1 MKEINIEICKISTM
15 LRVQLKG
22 SSTYGSLGACRL
34 NLKRPT
40 MNKFAPLLKV
50 VSRARTFDARCVRSH
65 ANREHWSKPLIEEG
79 SCPERHHLS
88 AGGRPLVYY
97 FTLPSINWDLEPA
110 ANLFVYSIPGNG
122 CSALHV
128 ITMKSDEKI
137 LILICCEKFMV
148 THSRMNIW

>member
-1 MKEINIEICKISTM
+1 
-15 LRVQLKG
+15 
-22 SSTYGSLGACRL
+22 
-34 NLKRPT
+34 

-65 ANREHWSKPLIEEG
+65 ANREHWCKPLVEEG

-110 ANLFVYSIPGNG
+110 ANLSVYSIPGNG
-122 CSALHV
+122 RSALHV

-137 LILICCEKFMV
+137 LIPIYEKFMV
-148 THSRMNIW
+148 TQSNVNAWYKMIFLTTKSCISLFIKILFRNKW

>member
-1 MKEINIEICKISTM
+1 
-15 LRVQLKG
+15 
-22 SSTYGSLGACRL
+22 
-34 NLKRPT
+34 

-65 ANREHWSKPLIEEG
+65 ANREHWCKPLVEEG

-110 ANLFVYSIPGNG
+110 ANLSVYSIPGNG
-122 CSALHV
+122 ALHV

-137 LILICCEKFMV
+137 LIPIYEKFMV
-148 THSRMNIW
+148 TQSNVNGIKWFLMTKSCISLFIKILFKNKW

>member
-1 MKEINIEICKISTM
+1 
-15 LRVQLKG
+15 
-22 SSTYGSLGACRL
+22 
-34 NLKRPT
+34 
-40 MNKFAPLLKV
+40 MNKFAPLLKL

-122 CSALHV
+122 RSALHV
-128 ITMKSDEKI
+128 ITMKSDK
-137 LILICCEKFMV
+137 KFWFSYV
-148 THSRMNIW
+148 VRNLWLHNLGWIYGTKWYFSGLSLAYFFL